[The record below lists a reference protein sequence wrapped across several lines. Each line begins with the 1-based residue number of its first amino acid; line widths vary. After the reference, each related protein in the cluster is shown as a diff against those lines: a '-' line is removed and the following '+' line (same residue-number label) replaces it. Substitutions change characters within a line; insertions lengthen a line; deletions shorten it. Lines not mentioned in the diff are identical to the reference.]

1 MSTDAADAWKD
12 FLTALPPSFCPRRL
26 RLWCVAWSRIYIQ
39 NGAAVYEEFRGEC
52 GWHPADAAR
61 VLGGLEAA
69 EKFADGRIGRRELMW
84 EKPTT
89 GGPANALHLA
99 FGVTRLNPVTV
110 RDVLARL
117 HLGPDSWWPSGRVLG
132 ELLRDIFGDPL
143 RPVAFDP
150 AWRNRTTMALARV
163 MYDTRDFTAMPILAD
178 ALQDAGCEHADIL
191 DHCRGDSPHVR
202 GCWVVDLVRGK
213 V

>member
-1 MSTDAADAWKD
+1 MSTDAADDWKD

-26 RLWCVAWSRIYIQ
+26 RLWCVAWSRIYIR

-110 RDVLARL
+110 RDVLAEFCRRVGDT
-117 HLGPDSWWPSGRVLG
+117 GPSARELCD
-132 ELLRDIFGDPL
+132 LLRDIYGNTPRAVSLDP
-143 RPVAFDP
+143 R
-150 AWRNRTTMALARV
+150 WRTETVRSLARV
-163 MYDTRDFTAMPILAD
+163 MYKTRDFTAMPVLAD
-178 ALQDAGCEHADIL
+178 ALQEVGCDAAAVL
-191 DHCRGDSPHVR
+191 DHCRGSRPHVR
-202 GCWVVDLVRGK
+202 GCWVVDLVLGR
-213 V
+213 